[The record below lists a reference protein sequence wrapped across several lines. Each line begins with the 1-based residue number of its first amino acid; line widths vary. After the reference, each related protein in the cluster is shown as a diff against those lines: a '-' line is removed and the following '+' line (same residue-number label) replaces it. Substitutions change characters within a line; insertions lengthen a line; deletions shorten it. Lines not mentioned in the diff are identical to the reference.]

1 MYNVLNIFKKL
12 EPTQEQQVKAEA
24 QSIYESVE
32 AKGSI
37 LEGVKGVEE
46 KLNEKYM
53 GFKKVAGAAKAGGAE
68 NPEAVAA
75 SIGRKKYGKKAFQ
88 KAAASGKKM
97 HEGQVDQNNDGKHDF
112 EDVKVARMKA
122 ALKGKKKDDS
132 QVDEMFSFDTKSKD
146 RGPRDTGR
154 GDELGRR
161 AKLGKNPLAKGNPYG
176 SEYKNKGKY
185 GDMYNIAGPKGVL
198 PEGERE
204 ENATIPGTDKKA
216 KSRYNPTNKPAPVKK
231 LDKPTDKFDKIKNE
245 GSVERTPTGLRH
257 KADELDDRLIHGKHT
272 TRKSDSDKL
281 DKSNINK
288 MDTALG
294 VKWKKNPLD
303 RREIDPEIS
312 EVAPPGKKA
321 EKMVKSIK
329 AGYANDG
336 KLTDKEKG
344 IAYATVW
351 KAHNAGKVEE
361 SSRRKVAEGI
371 NFAEMMRETDSGIAE
386 MLSEIQADIDS
397 FKKTGHASDKL
408 EAFLKIHN
416 HGKRLMGETVPKGP
430 SFAPQDAM
438 ALSKPTKPF
447 VPSRTQGTPSILDR
461 AKDAV
466 GSVASGINKVIGHG
480 SDEELLADL
489 RNKSTFEDAELNELA
504 RLAGL
509 TENCEMTIGQG
520 AMDMEQQQGKINV
533 STNAS
538 TDGNKNVTITA
549 DGDAADQLMSMLKMA
564 GMSGG
569 EAHARLAS
577 AEPEAIEIEMDEA
590 EEQYA
595 NAPEECY
602 QGQDVITHQGQDM
615 NREKKQFAGMPKAGD
630 NPMATPPLQALES
643 MDPMDDMGRR
653 LMREYQS
660 LKLRK

>member
-1 MYNVLNIFKKL
+1 MSNSNGMYNVLNIFKKL

-53 GFKKVAGAAKAGGAE
+53 GFKKVAAAAKAGGAE

-88 KAAASGKKM
+88 KAAASGTKM
-97 HEGQVDQNNDGKHDF
+97 RE
-112 EDVKVARMKA
+112 ED
-122 ALKGKKKDDS
+122 
-132 QVDEMFSFDTKSKD
+132 
-146 RGPRDTGR
+146 
-154 GDELGRR
+154 
-161 AKLGKNPLAKGNPYG
+161 
-176 SEYKNKGKY
+176 
-185 GDMYNIAGPKGVL
+185 IA
-198 PEGERE
+198 EGERE
-204 ENATIPGTDKKA
+204 DNPRIPGTNKTA

-231 LDKPTDKFDKIKNE
+231 LDKPTDKFDKIKN
-245 GSVERTPTGLRH
+245 
-257 KADELDDRLIHGKHT
+257 
-272 TRKSDSDKL
+272 
-281 DKSNINK
+281 
-288 MDTALG
+288 
-294 VKWKKNPLD
+294 
-303 RREIDPEIS
+303 

-344 IAYATVW
+344 IAYATAW

-361 SSRRKVAEGI
+361 SRKRQIAEGI
-371 NFAEMMRETDSGIAE
+371 NFAEMMRETDTGIAE

-397 FKKTGHASDKL
+397 FKKTGHCSDKL
-408 EAFLKIHN
+408 EAFLKVHN
-416 HGKRLMGETVPKGP
+416 HGKRLMGEAVPKGD

-438 ALSKPTKPF
+438 ALAKPKAPF
-447 VPSRTQGTPSILDR
+447 VPSRTQGKPSMLDR

-480 SDEELLADL
+480 SDDELLADL
-489 RNKSTFEDAELNELA
+489 RNKSTFEDVELNELA

-509 TENCEMTIGQG
+509 TMESKKSDKADKDYDGDGEIESSKDEVIGSRRKAAG
-520 AMDMEQQQGKINV
+520 LDEAKPDFLDMDKDGDKKEPMKKALKDKDQVDESCIVADATSMEQQQGRVNI

-549 DGDAADQLMSMLKMA
+549 DGDAAEQLMAMLKMA
-564 GMSGG
+564 GMGGG
-569 EAHARLAS
+569 EAHARLAT

-595 NAPEECY
+595 NSPEECY
-602 QGQDVITHQGQDM
+602 QGQDVIAHQGADM

>member
-1 MYNVLNIFKKL
+1 MSNSNGMYNVLNIFKKL

-53 GFKKVAGAAKAGGAE
+53 GFKKVAAAAKAGGAE

-88 KAAASGKKM
+88 KAAASGTKM
-97 HEGQVDQNNDGKHDF
+97 RE
-112 EDVKVARMKA
+112 ED
-122 ALKGKKKDDS
+122 
-132 QVDEMFSFDTKSKD
+132 
-146 RGPRDTGR
+146 
-154 GDELGRR
+154 
-161 AKLGKNPLAKGNPYG
+161 
-176 SEYKNKGKY
+176 
-185 GDMYNIAGPKGVL
+185 IA
-198 PEGERE
+198 EGERE
-204 ENATIPGTDKKA
+204 DNPRIPGTNKTA

-231 LDKPTDKFDKIKNE
+231 LDKPTDKFDKIKN
-245 GSVERTPTGLRH
+245 
-257 KADELDDRLIHGKHT
+257 
-272 TRKSDSDKL
+272 
-281 DKSNINK
+281 
-288 MDTALG
+288 
-294 VKWKKNPLD
+294 
-303 RREIDPEIS
+303 

-344 IAYATVW
+344 IAYATAW

-361 SSRRKVAEGI
+361 SRKRQIAEGI
-371 NFAEMMRETDSGIAE
+371 NFAEMMRETDTGIAE

-397 FKKTGHASDKL
+397 FKKTGHCSDKL

-416 HGKRLMGETVPKGP
+416 HGKRLMGEAVPKGD

-438 ALSKPTKPF
+438 ALAKPKAPF
-447 VPSRTQGTPSILDR
+447 VPSRTQGKPSMLDR

-480 SDEELLADL
+480 SDDELLADL
-489 RNKSTFEDAELNELA
+489 RNKSTFEDVELNELA

-509 TENCEMTIGQG
+509 TMESKKSDKADKDYDGDGEIESSKDEVIGSRRKAAG
-520 AMDMEQQQGKINV
+520 LDEAKPDFLDMDKDGDKKEPMKKALKDKDQVDESCMVADATSMEQQQGRVNI

-549 DGDAADQLMSMLKMA
+549 DGDAAEQLMAMLKMA
-564 GMSGG
+564 GMGGG
-569 EAHARLAS
+569 EAHARLAT

-595 NAPEECY
+595 NSPEECY
-602 QGQDVITHQGQDM
+602 QGQDVIAHQGADM

>member
-1 MYNVLNIFKKL
+1 MSNSNGMYNVLNIFKKL

-53 GFKKVAGAAKAGGAE
+53 GFKKVAAAAKAGGAE

-75 SIGRKKYGKKAFQ
+75 SIGRKKYGKKVFQ

-97 HEGQVDQNNDGKHDF
+97 REGQVDQNNDGKHDF

-122 ALKGKKKDDS
+122 ALKGKNKGEE
-132 QVDEMFSFDTKSKD
+132 QVDEMFAFDTKPGKN
-146 RGPRDTGR
+146 TGKP
-154 GDELGRR
+154 DELARR
-161 AKLGKNPLAKGNPYG
+161 AKLGKNPLAKGSPHA
-176 SEYKNKGKY
+176 SEYKTKGKY
-185 GDMYNIAGPKGVL
+185 GNAYDVAGPKGVL

-204 ENATIPGTDKKA
+204 DNPRIPGTDKTA

-245 GSVERTPTGLRH
+245 SRTRQ
-257 KADELDDRLIHGKHT
+257 I
-272 TRKSDSDKL
+272 
-281 DKSNINK
+281 
-288 MDTALG
+288 
-294 VKWKKNPLD
+294 
-303 RREIDPEIS
+303 
-312 EVAPPGKKA
+312 
-321 EKMVKSIK
+321 
-329 AGYANDG
+329 
-336 KLTDKEKG
+336 
-344 IAYATVW
+344 
-351 KAHNAGKVEE
+351 
-361 SSRRKVAEGI
+361 AEGI
-371 NFAEMMRETDSGIAE
+371 NFAEMMRETDNGIAE
-386 MLSEIQADIDS
+386 MLGEIQSDIDS
-397 FKKTGHASDKL
+397 FKKTGHCSDKL

-416 HGKRLMGETVPKGP
+416 HGKRLMGEAVPKGD

-438 ALSKPTKPF
+438 ALAKPTKPF

-520 AMDMEQQQGKINV
+520 AMDMEEQQGRINV

-564 GMSGG
+564 GMGDS
-569 EAHARLAS
+569 EAHARLA
-577 AEPEAIEIEMDEA
+577 AEPEAIEVEMDEA

-630 NPMATPPLQALES
+630 NPMATPQLQALES

-660 LKLRK
+660 LKLKS

>member
-46 KLNEKYM
+46 KLNEKYL
-53 GFKKVAGAAKAGGAE
+53 GFKKVAAAAKAGGAE

-88 KAAASGKKM
+88 KAAASGTKM
-97 HEGQVDQNNDGKHDF
+97 RE
-112 EDVKVARMKA
+112 ED
-122 ALKGKKKDDS
+122 
-132 QVDEMFSFDTKSKD
+132 
-146 RGPRDTGR
+146 
-154 GDELGRR
+154 
-161 AKLGKNPLAKGNPYG
+161 
-176 SEYKNKGKY
+176 
-185 GDMYNIAGPKGVL
+185 IA
-198 PEGERE
+198 EGERE
-204 ENATIPGTDKKA
+204 DQPTIPGTDKKA

-245 GSVERTPTGLRH
+245 EQDV
-257 KADELDDRLIHGKHT
+257 A
-272 TRKSDSDKL
+272 
-281 DKSNINK
+281 
-288 MDTALG
+288 
-294 VKWKKNPLD
+294 
-303 RREIDPEIS
+303 

-344 IAYATVW
+344 IAYATAW
-351 KAHNAGKVEE
+351 KAHKAGKVEE
-361 SSRRKVAEGI
+361 DTETVDDFIARGGKVTVGKTHRPRKSERDGFSSNHLGKFGAMGNSKGKMTGRGAKVMSKDGGKPVVRAESRQIAEGI
-371 NFAEMMRETDSGIAE
+371 NFAEMMRETDTGIAE

-397 FKKTGHASDKL
+397 FKKTGHCSDKL

-416 HGKRLMGETVPKGP
+416 HGKRLMGEAVPKGD

-438 ALSKPTKPF
+438 ALAKPKAPF
-447 VPSRTQGTPSILDR
+447 VPSRTQGKPSMLDR

-489 RNKSTFEDAELNELA
+489 RNKSTFEDVELNELA

-509 TENCEMTIGQG
+509 TMESKKSDKADKDYDGDGEIESSKDEVIGSRRKAAGLDEAKPDFLDVDKDGNKKEPMKKALKDKDQVDESCMSCDAEG
-520 AMDMEQQQGKINV
+520 MEQQQGRINV

-564 GMSGG
+564 GLGNS
-569 EAHARLAS
+569 EAHARLATS
-577 AEPEAIEIEMDEA
+577 EPEAIEVEMDEA

-595 NAPEECY
+595 NTPEECY
-602 QGQDVITHQGQDM
+602 QGQDVINHQGADM

-630 NPMATPPLQALES
+630 NPMATPSMQALES

>member
-1 MYNVLNIFKKL
+1 MSNSNGMYNVLNIFKKL

-37 LEGVKGVEE
+37 LEGVKGVEQKLREQFE
-46 KLNEKYM
+46 K
-53 GFKKVAGAAKAGGAE
+53 
-68 NPEAVAA
+68 
-75 SIGRKKYGKKAFQ
+75 SKKADKDYDKDGKVETEKDEVIGSRR
-88 KAAASGKKM
+88 KAAGLDEASKKASK
-97 HEGQVDQNNDGKHDF
+97 DYDKDGKIESEKD
-112 EDVKVARMKA
+112 EVIGSRRKA
-122 ALKGKKKDDS
+122 AGL
-132 QVDEMFSFDTKSKD
+132 DE
-146 RGPRDTGR
+146 
-154 GDELGRR
+154 
-161 AKLGKNPLAKGNPYG
+161 
-176 SEYKNKGKY
+176 
-185 GDMYNIAGPKGVL
+185 
-198 PEGERE
+198 ERE
-204 ENATIPGTDKKA
+204 ENPTIKGTEKKA
-216 KSRYNPTNKPAPVKK
+216 KSVYNPANKPGHVKR
-231 LDKPTDKFDKIKNE
+231 LDKPTNKYDNVKN
-245 GSVERTPTGLRH
+245 
-257 KADELDDRLIHGKHT
+257 
-272 TRKSDSDKL
+272 
-281 DKSNINK
+281 
-288 MDTALG
+288 
-294 VKWKKNPLD
+294 
-303 RREIDPEIS
+303 

-344 IAYATVW
+344 IAYATAW

-361 SSRRKVAEGI
+361 SRKRKIAEGI
-371 NFAEMMRETDSGIAE
+371 NFAEMMKETDSGIAE

-397 FKKTGHASDKL
+397 FKKTGHCSDKL

-416 HGKRLMGETVPKGP
+416 HGKRLMGEAVPKGP

-438 ALSKPTKPF
+438 ALAKPTAPF
-447 VPSRTQGTPSILDR
+447 EPSRVQGKPSILDR

-466 GSVASGINKVIGHG
+466 GSVASGINKAIGHG
-480 SDEELLADL
+480 SDDELLADL

-509 TENCEMTIGQG
+509 TENCEMSIGQEALG
-520 AMDMEQQQGKINV
+520 MEQKQGRVNI

-564 GMSGG
+564 GMGDSD
-569 EAHARLAS
+569 AHARLAT

-595 NAPEECY
+595 NTPEECY
-602 QGQDVITHQGQDM
+602 QGQDVITHQGDDM
-615 NREKKQFAGMPKAGD
+615 NREKKQFKREYPGD
-630 NPMATPPLQALES
+630 NPMATPTLQTLES

-653 LMREYQS
+653 LMRDYQS

>member
-1 MYNVLNIFKKL
+1 MSNSNGMYNVLNIFKKL

-53 GFKKVAGAAKAGGAE
+53 GFKKVAAAAKAGGAE

-88 KAAASGKKM
+88 KAAASGTKM
-97 HEGQVDQNNDGKHDF
+97 RE
-112 EDVKVARMKA
+112 ED
-122 ALKGKKKDDS
+122 
-132 QVDEMFSFDTKSKD
+132 
-146 RGPRDTGR
+146 
-154 GDELGRR
+154 
-161 AKLGKNPLAKGNPYG
+161 
-176 SEYKNKGKY
+176 
-185 GDMYNIAGPKGVL
+185 IA
-198 PEGERE
+198 EGERE
-204 ENATIPGTDKKA
+204 DNPRIPGTNKTA

-231 LDKPTDKFDKIKNE
+231 LDKPTDKFDKIKN
-245 GSVERTPTGLRH
+245 
-257 KADELDDRLIHGKHT
+257 
-272 TRKSDSDKL
+272 
-281 DKSNINK
+281 
-288 MDTALG
+288 
-294 VKWKKNPLD
+294 
-303 RREIDPEIS
+303 

-344 IAYATVW
+344 IAYATAW

-361 SSRRKVAEGI
+361 SRKRQIAEGI
-371 NFAEMMRETDSGIAE
+371 NFAEMMRETDTGIAE

-397 FKKTGHASDKL
+397 FKKTGHCSDKL
-408 EAFLKIHN
+408 EAFLKVHN
-416 HGKRLMGETVPKGP
+416 HGKRLMGEAVPKGD

-438 ALSKPTKPF
+438 ALAKPKAPF
-447 VPSRTQGTPSILDR
+447 VPSRTQGKPSMLDR

-480 SDEELLADL
+480 SDDELLADL
-489 RNKSTFEDAELNELA
+489 RNKSTFEDVELNELA

-509 TENCEMTIGQG
+509 TMESKKSDKADKDYDGDGEIESSKDEVIGSRRKAAG
-520 AMDMEQQQGKINV
+520 LDEAKPDFLDMDKDGDKKEPMKKALKDKDQVDESCMVADATSMEQQQGRVNI

-549 DGDAADQLMSMLKMA
+549 DGDAAEQLMAMLKMA
-564 GMSGG
+564 GMGGG
-569 EAHARLAS
+569 EAHARLAT

-595 NAPEECY
+595 NSPEECY
-602 QGQDVITHQGQDM
+602 QGQDVIAHQGADM

>member
-1 MYNVLNIFKKL
+1 MSNSNGMYNVLNIFKKL

-37 LEGVKGVEE
+37 LEGVKGVEQKLREQFE
-46 KLNEKYM
+46 KSKKADKDYDKDGKVETEKDEVI
-53 GFKKVAGAAKAGGAE
+53 GSRRKAAGLDEGEVEKT
-68 NPEAVAA
+68 A
-75 SIGRKKYGKKAFQ
+75 SGLTHKSADKYGA
-88 KAAASGKKM
+88 
-97 HEGQVDQNNDGKHDF
+97 
-112 EDVKVARMKA
+112 
-122 ALKGKKKDDS
+122 
-132 QVDEMFSFDTKSKD
+132 
-146 RGPRDTGR
+146 
-154 GDELGRR
+154 GDEPFNVRNP
-161 AKLGKNPLAKGNPYG
+161 GKYARDLDSVNKTQVKNLDASMGIT
-176 SEYKNKGKY
+176 YKNRGT
-185 GDMYNIAGPKGVL
+185 KGV
-198 PEGERE
+198 EIDEERE
-204 ENATIPGTDKKA
+204 ESPTIKGTEKKDK
-216 KSRYNPTNKPAPVKK
+216 SVYNPVNKPGHVKR
-231 LDKPTDKFDKIKNE
+231 LDKPTNKYDNVKN
-245 GSVERTPTGLRH
+245 
-257 KADELDDRLIHGKHT
+257 
-272 TRKSDSDKL
+272 
-281 DKSNINK
+281 
-288 MDTALG
+288 
-294 VKWKKNPLD
+294 
-303 RREIDPEIS
+303 

-344 IAYATVW
+344 IAYATAW

-361 SSRRKVAEGI
+361 SRKRKIAEGI
-371 NFAEMMRETDSGIAE
+371 NFAEMMKETDSGIAE
-386 MLSEIQADIDS
+386 MLSEIQTDIDS
-397 FKKTGHASDKL
+397 FKKTGHCSDKL

-416 HGKRLMGETVPKGP
+416 HGKRLMGEAVPKGP

-438 ALSKPTKPF
+438 ALAKPTAPF
-447 VPSRTQGTPSILDR
+447 EPSRVQGKPSILDR

-466 GSVASGINKVIGHG
+466 GSVASGINKAIGHG
-480 SDEELLADL
+480 SDDELLADL

-509 TENCEMTIGQG
+509 TENCEMSIGQEALG
-520 AMDMEQQQGKINV
+520 MEQKQGRVNI

-564 GMSGG
+564 GMGDSD
-569 EAHARLAS
+569 AHARLAT

-595 NAPEECY
+595 NTPEECY
-602 QGQDVITHQGQDM
+602 QGQDVITHQGDDM
-615 NREKKQFAGMPKAGD
+615 NREKKQFKREYPGD
-630 NPMATPPLQALES
+630 NPMATPTLQTLES

-653 LMREYQS
+653 LMRDYQS

>member
-1 MYNVLNIFKKL
+1 MSNSNGMYNVLNIFKKL

-37 LEGVKGVEE
+37 LEGVKSVEE

-53 GFKKVAGAAKAGGAE
+53 GFKKVAAAAKAGGAE

-88 KAAASGKKM
+88 KAAASGTKM
-97 HEGQVDQNNDGKHDF
+97 RE
-112 EDVKVARMKA
+112 ED
-122 ALKGKKKDDS
+122 
-132 QVDEMFSFDTKSKD
+132 
-146 RGPRDTGR
+146 
-154 GDELGRR
+154 
-161 AKLGKNPLAKGNPYG
+161 
-176 SEYKNKGKY
+176 
-185 GDMYNIAGPKGVL
+185 IA
-198 PEGERE
+198 EGERE
-204 ENATIPGTDKKA
+204 DNPRIPGTNKTA

-231 LDKPTDKFDKIKNE
+231 LDKPTDKFDKIKN
-245 GSVERTPTGLRH
+245 
-257 KADELDDRLIHGKHT
+257 
-272 TRKSDSDKL
+272 
-281 DKSNINK
+281 
-288 MDTALG
+288 
-294 VKWKKNPLD
+294 
-303 RREIDPEIS
+303 

-344 IAYATVW
+344 IAYATAW

-361 SSRRKVAEGI
+361 SRKRQIAEGI
-371 NFAEMMRETDSGIAE
+371 NFAEMMRETDTGIAE

-397 FKKTGHASDKL
+397 FKKTGHCSDKL
-408 EAFLKIHN
+408 EAFLKVHN
-416 HGKRLMGETVPKGP
+416 HGKRLMGEAVPKGD

-438 ALSKPTKPF
+438 ALAKPKAPF
-447 VPSRTQGTPSILDR
+447 VPSRTQGKPSMLDR

-480 SDEELLADL
+480 SDDELLADL
-489 RNKSTFEDAELNELA
+489 RNKSTFEDVELNELA

-509 TENCEMTIGQG
+509 TMESKKSDKADKDYDGDGEIESSKDEVIGSRRKAAG
-520 AMDMEQQQGKINV
+520 LDEAKPDFLDMDKDGNKKEPMKKALKDKDQVDESCMGDAATSMEQEQGNINV

-549 DGDAADQLMSMLKMA
+549 NGDAADQLMAMLKMA
-564 GMSGG
+564 GMGNS

-577 AEPEAIEIEMDEA
+577 AEPEAIEVEMDEA

>member
-1 MYNVLNIFKKL
+1 MSNSNGMYNVLNIFKKL

-53 GFKKVAGAAKAGGAE
+53 GFKKVAAAAKAGGAE

-88 KAAASGKKM
+88 KAAASGTKM
-97 HEGQVDQNNDGKHDF
+97 RE
-112 EDVKVARMKA
+112 ED
-122 ALKGKKKDDS
+122 
-132 QVDEMFSFDTKSKD
+132 
-146 RGPRDTGR
+146 
-154 GDELGRR
+154 
-161 AKLGKNPLAKGNPYG
+161 
-176 SEYKNKGKY
+176 
-185 GDMYNIAGPKGVL
+185 IA
-198 PEGERE
+198 EGERE
-204 ENATIPGTDKKA
+204 DNPRIPGTDKTA

-245 GSVERTPTGLRH
+245 GTVERTPTGLRH
-257 KADELDDRLIHGKHT
+257 TADKVDDRKHAG
-272 TRKSDSDKL
+272 RPSNSDTLNKGRVIDL
-281 DKSNINK
+281 DK
-288 MDTALG
+288 AYG
-294 VKWKKNPLD
+294 VSWDKSPG
-303 RREIDPEIS
+303 RGRHGVVDPEIS

-344 IAYATVW
+344 IAYATAW
-351 KAHNAGKVEE
+351 KAHKAGKVEE
-361 SSRRKVAEGI
+361 SRKRQIAEGI
-371 NFAEMMRETDSGIAE
+371 NFAEMMRETDTGISE

-397 FKKTGHASDKL
+397 FKKTGHCSDKL

-416 HGKRLMGETVPKGP
+416 HGKRLMGEAVPKGD

-438 ALSKPTKPF
+438 ALAKPTKPF
-447 VPSRTQGTPSILDR
+447 VPSRTQGKPSMLDR

-489 RNKSTFEDAELNELA
+489 RNKSTFEDVELNELA

-509 TENCEMTIGQG
+509 TMESKKSDKADKDYDCDGEIESSKDEVIGSRRKAAGLDEAKPDFLDMDKDGNKKEPMKKALKDKDQVDESCISCDAQG
-520 AMDMEQQQGKINV
+520 MEQQQGRVNV

-538 TDGNKNVTITA
+538 SDGNKNVTITA
-549 DGDAADQLMSMLKMA
+549 DGDAAEQLMAMLKMA
-564 GMSGG
+564 GMGSG
-569 EAHARLAS
+569 EAHARLAT

-595 NAPEECY
+595 NSPEECY
-602 QGQDVITHQGQDM
+602 QGQDVIAHQGADM